1 MSGDFFSFC
10 TRAPVAGMPYPSRQI
25 RAALD
30 PYDLIGGAETS
41 LFAALGTF
49 VNVADL
55 FSWAIFRA
63 EQVGKIMRELVTGAN

>member
-10 TRAPVAGMPYPSRQI
+10 PRAPVAGMPYTSRQI

-30 PYDLIGGAETS
+30 PYDLIGGAETLLS
-41 LFAALGTF
+41 TALGTF
-49 VNVADL
+49 NVADL

-63 EQVGKIMRELVTGAN
+63 EQVGKIVRELVTGAN